1 MRIPAPYA
9 VLPLLFLCGALSYSQ
24 DSEISGREFE
34 AGVEEAVRLHDE
46 RKFSLADDRYFDLL
60 ASLMSRQADMS
71 SDLFED
77 YMLNYIDNCLAL
89 RDFRMATL
97 LLETPVEYSLE
108 GQVEHSLLLGR
119 TVRNTF
125 PKHYPRMRE
134 WLEYADS
141 LLLSLKEDDVVLR
154 EGLELRL
161 LNEKGNFYG
170 TAGMPDSLYSVIG
183 RIQGTMHGSTP
194 SYRDWPADAYYWYAL
209 EVARGGDVRKAVSI
223 LEDVVDYKINH
234 DINDVYPGITALA
247 VFARVAGQEETV
259 GRNMEKIL
267 AAVDEEMSMQAV
279 CMPPDMF
286 YLYFQENL
294 LLDAIVLA
302 ASATAPECN
311 GVCYD
316 AVLTIRNLRDDVQKE
331 LLAFSAEYSDND
343 FARLWTTMR
352 ETGLSEYSRML
363 KASYDEAADGESPF
377 LCRDHRK
384 SWQDVRNA
392 LSPGEAAVEF
402 IQVPDREPYY
412 AALVIRR
419 DSDAPA
425 FVRLCAVS
433 ELDSELKKGLD
444 IYRNG
449 ASDIYG
455 LVWRPLEEYLRRV
468 RTVFYSPVGDL
479 LTVNMEAIMTEDGA
493 HLLSERYNLD
503 MVSSTASLLDTRP
516 EPRYGGRSPQPKL
529 LAFGGL
535 DYYPDNELWYEAA
548 WSVRSFRRDAPRF
561 MFDRSDYRVEELM
574 SDMQADTVRA
584 GLDFLEHSLEEV
596 NGIAAFLP
604 RSNCFLKTGLN
615 GTEENFRIDYHTEIV
630 HLATHAFYFDEDEV
644 YEDERLAGLDLS
656 FVTTAESSALKRC
669 GLLFSGAGGTVA
681 GKKPDGVFD
690 GLVFGEDI
698 AGRDFSKTDLVVLS
712 ACGTGLGDIRPD
724 GVYGLR
730 LAFKRAGVRT
740 MVMSLWDVNDES
752 TSLMMMAFYRHLMSG
767 DGKRKAFR
775 KAREA
780 VRKKY
785 HDPYYW
791 APFVMVD

>member
-1 MRIPAPYA
+1 MRVSTPYM
-9 VLPLLFLCGALSYSQ
+9 VLLLFLCSVLSYAQ
-24 DSEISGREFE
+24 DSEIPGREFE
-34 AGVEEAVRLHDE
+34 DGLEEAVHLHDE

-71 SDLFED
+71 SDLFEA
-77 YMLNYIDNCLAL
+77 YMLNYIDNCLSL

-97 LLETPVEYSLE
+97 LLETPVEYSPE

-119 TVRNTF
+119 TVRKTF
-125 PKHYPRMRE
+125 PKHYLRMRE

-141 LLLSLKEDDVVLR
+141 LLLSLKAEDVVLQ
-154 EGLELRL
+154 EGLELGL

-170 TAGMPDSLYSVIG
+170 TADMPDSLFSVID
-183 RIQGTMHGSTP
+183 RIQDIAHGRML
-194 SYRDWPADAYYWYAL
+194 SYSDWPADAYYWYAL
-209 EVARGGDVRKAVSI
+209 EVARGGDFRKAVSI

-234 DINDVYPGITALA
+234 DINDVYAGIIALA
-247 VFARVAGQEETV
+247 VFARVSGQEKIV
-259 GRNMEKIL
+259 GRNIEKVL
-267 AAVDEEMSMQAV
+267 AAVDKEMSMQAV

-302 ASATAPECN
+302 ASVTAPECN
-311 GVCYD
+311 DICYD

-331 LLAFSAEYSDND
+331 LLAFSAENSDND

-352 ETGLSEYSRML
+352 ETGLSEYSRLL
-363 KASYDEAADGESPF
+363 KASYDEAADRESPF

-402 IQVPDREPYY
+402 IQVPARKPYY
-412 AALVIRR
+412 AALVIRW

-433 ELDSELKKGLD
+433 ELDSELKKGLE

-516 EPRYGGRSPQPKL
+516 EPRYGGRSPRPRL

-535 DYYPDNELWYEAA
+535 DYYPDNELWYEEA
-548 WSVRSFRRDAPRF
+548 WFVRSFMRDAPRF

-740 MVMSLWDVNDES
+740 VVMSLWDVNDES
-752 TSLMMMAFYRHLMSG
+752 TSLMMTTFYRHLMSG

>member
-1 MRIPAPYA
+1 MM
-9 VLPLLFLCGALSYSQ
+9 LLLFLCSALSYAQ
-24 DSEISGREFE
+24 DSEIPGREFE
-34 AGVEEAVRLHDE
+34 DGLEEAVRLHDE
-46 RKFSLADDRYFDLL
+46 RKFSLADDRYVDML
-60 ASLMSRQADMS
+60 ASLMARQDSVS
-71 SDLFED
+71 SDLFEA
-77 YMLNYIDNCLAL
+77 YMLNYIDNCLAV

-97 LLETPVEYSLE
+97 LLETPVEYSPE
-108 GQVEHSLLLGR
+108 GQVAHSTLLGR
-119 TVRNTF
+119 TVRKTF
-125 PKHYPRMRE
+125 PKHYLRMRE

-141 LLLSLKEDDVVLR
+141 LLLSLKAEDVVLQ
-154 EGLELRL
+154 EGLELGL

-170 TAGMPDSLYSVIG
+170 TADMPDSLFSVID
-183 RIQGTMHGSTP
+183 RIQDIAHGRML
-194 SYRDWPADAYYWYAL
+194 SYSDWPADAYYWYAL
-209 EVARGGDVRKAVSI
+209 EVARGGDFRKAVSI

-234 DINDVYPGITALA
+234 DINDVYAGIIALA
-247 VFARVAGQEETV
+247 VFARVSGQEKIV
-259 GRNMEKIL
+259 GRNIEKVL
-267 AAVDEEMSMQAV
+267 AAVDKEMSLQAI

-294 LLDAIVLA
+294 LIDAIVLA
-302 ASATAPECN
+302 ASVTAPECN
-311 GVCYD
+311 DICYD
-316 AVLTIRNLRDDVQKE
+316 AVLTIRNLRCDVQKE

-352 ETGLSEYSRML
+352 ETGLSGYSRLL
-363 KASYDEAADGESPF
+363 KASYDEAADRESPF

-402 IQVPDREPYY
+402 IQVPDRKPYY

-455 LVWRPLEEYLRRV
+455 LVWGPLEEYLRRV

-493 HLLSERYNLD
+493 HLLSERYNLG
-503 MVSSTASLLDTRP
+503 MVSSTASILDTRP
-516 EPRYGGRSPQPKL
+516 KPRYGGRFPRPGL

-548 WSVRSFRRDAPRF
+548 CSVRSLRRDAPRC

-596 NGIAAFLP
+596 NGIADLLP

-615 GTEENFRIDYHTEIV
+615 GIEENFRIDYHTEIV

-644 YEDERLAGLDLS
+644 YEDERLAGFDLS

-669 GLLFSGAGGTVA
+669 GLLFSGAGVTVA

-730 LAFKRAGVRT
+730 LAFKRSGVRT

-752 TSLMMMAFYRHLMSG
+752 TSLMMTTFYRHLMSG

-775 KAREA
+775 KARET

>member
-9 VLPLLFLCGALSYSQ
+9 VLTLLFLCGALSYSQ

-97 LLETPVEYSLE
+97 LLETPVEYSPE

-234 DINDVYPGITALA
+234 DINDMYPGITA

-316 AVLTIRNLRDDVQKE
+316 AVLTIRNLRNDVQKE

-433 ELDSELKKGLD
+433 ELKAELKKGLD

-449 ASDIYG
+449 ATGIYG
-455 LVWRPLEEYLRRV
+455 LVWRPLEEYFRRV

-479 LTVNMEAIMTEDGA
+479 LAVNMEAIMTADGA
-493 HLLSERYNLD
+493 HLLSERYHLD

-516 EPRYGGRSPQPKL
+516 ELHYCGRSPQPGL

-535 DYYPDNELWYEAA
+535 DYYPDDELWYEAA
-548 WSVRSFRRDAPRF
+548 WFVRSFRRDSPRF

-596 NGIAAFLP
+596 NGIAAFFP
-604 RSNCFLKTGLN
+604 RPDCFLKTGLD
-615 GTEENFRIDYHTEIV
+615 GTEENFRIDYHTDII

-656 FVTTAESSALKRC
+656 FVTTAESSSLKRC
-669 GLLFSGAGGTVA
+669 GLLFAGAGGTVA

-698 AGRDFSKTDLVVLS
+698 AGRDFSGTDLVVLS

-740 MVMSLWDVNDES
+740 VVMSLWDVNDES
-752 TSLMMMAFYRHLMSG
+752 TSLMMTTFYRYLMSG

>member
-1 MRIPAPYA
+1 MRVSTPYM
-9 VLPLLFLCGALSYSQ
+9 VLLLFLCSALSYAQ

-34 AGVEEAVRLHDE
+34 DVLEEAVRLHDE
-46 RKFSLADDRYFDLL
+46 RKFSLADDRYVDML
-60 ASLMSRQADMS
+60 ASLMARQDSVS
-71 SDLFED
+71 SDLFEA
-77 YMLNYIDNCLAL
+77 YMLNYIDNCLAV

-97 LLETPVEYSLE
+97 LLETPVEYSPE
-108 GQVEHSLLLGR
+108 GQVAHSTLLGR
-119 TVRNTF
+119 TVRKTF
-125 PKHYPRMRE
+125 PKHYLRMRE

-141 LLLSLKEDDVVLR
+141 LLLSLKAEDVVLQ
-154 EGLELRL
+154 EGLELGL

-170 TAGMPDSLYSVIG
+170 TAEMPDSLFSVID
-183 RIQGTMHGSTP
+183 RIQDIAHGRML
-194 SYRDWPADAYYWYAL
+194 SYSAWPADAYYWYAL
-209 EVARGGDVRKAVSI
+209 EVARGGEFRKAVSI

-234 DINDVYPGITALA
+234 DINDVYAGIIALA
-247 VFARVAGQEETV
+247 VFARVSGQEIIV
-259 GRNMEKIL
+259 GRNIEKVL
-267 AAVDEEMSMQAV
+267 AAVDKEMSLQAI
-279 CMPPDMF
+279 CMPPDVF

-294 LLDAIVLA
+294 LIDAIVLA
-302 ASATAPECN
+302 ASVTAPECN
-311 GVCYD
+311 DICYD
-316 AVLTIRNLRDDVQKE
+316 AVLTIRNLRGDVQKE

-352 ETGLSEYSRML
+352 ETGLSEYSRLL
-363 KASYDEAADGESPF
+363 KASYDEAADRESPF

-392 LSPGEAAVEF
+392 LSPGEAAIEF

-419 DSDAPA
+419 DTDAPA

-433 ELDSELKKGLD
+433 ELESELKKGLD

-449 ASDIYG
+449 ATDIYG

-503 MVSSTASLLDTRP
+503 MVSSTASLLDTGP
-516 EPRYGGRSPQPKL
+516 EPRYGGRSPRPRL

-535 DYYPDNELWYEAA
+535 DYYPDNELWYEEA
-548 WSVRSFRRDAPRF
+548 WFVRSFLRDAPRF

-574 SDMQADTVRA
+574 SGMQADTVRA

-596 NGIAAFLP
+596 NGIADLLH

-644 YEDERLAGLDLS
+644 YEDERLAGFDLS

-669 GLLFSGAGGTVA
+669 GLLFSGAGWTVA

-740 MVMSLWDVNDES
+740 VVMSLWDVNDES
-752 TSLMMMAFYRHLMSG
+752 TSLMMTTFYRHLMSG

>member
-1 MRIPAPYA
+1 M
-9 VLPLLFLCGALSYSQ
+9 VLLLFLCSALSYAQ
-24 DSEISGREFE
+24 DSEISGRKFE
-34 AGVEEAVRLHDE
+34 DVLEEAVRLHDE
-46 RKFSLADDRYFDLL
+46 RKFSLADDRYVDML
-60 ASLMSRQADMS
+60 ASLMARQDSVS
-71 SDLFED
+71 SDLFEA
-77 YMLNYIDNCLAL
+77 YMLNYIDNCLAV

-97 LLETPVEYSLE
+97 LLETPVEYSPE
-108 GQVEHSLLLGR
+108 GQVAHSTLLGR
-119 TVRNTF
+119 TVRKTF
-125 PKHYPRMRE
+125 PKHYLRMRE
-134 WLEYADS
+134 WLEYTDS
-141 LLLSLKEDDVVLR
+141 LLLSLKAEDVVLQ
-154 EGLELRL
+154 EGLELGL

-170 TAGMPDSLYSVIG
+170 TAEMPDSLFSVID
-183 RIQGTMHGSTP
+183 RIQDIAHGRML
-194 SYRDWPADAYYWYAL
+194 SYSAWPADAYYWYAL
-209 EVARGGDVRKAVSI
+209 EVARGGEFRKAVSI

-234 DINDVYPGITALA
+234 DINDVYAGIIALA
-247 VFARVAGQEETV
+247 VFARVSGQEIIV
-259 GRNMEKIL
+259 GRNIEKVL
-267 AAVDEEMSMQAV
+267 AAVDKEMSLQAI
-279 CMPPDMF
+279 CMPPDVF

-294 LLDAIVLA
+294 LIDAIVLA
-302 ASATAPECN
+302 ASVTAPECN
-311 GVCYD
+311 DICYD
-316 AVLTIRNLRDDVQKE
+316 AVLTIRNLRCDLQKE

-352 ETGLSEYSRML
+352 ETGLSEYSRLL
-363 KASYDEAADGESPF
+363 KASYDEAADRESPF

-392 LSPGEAAVEF
+392 LSPGEAAIEF

-419 DSDAPA
+419 DTDAPA

-433 ELDSELKKGLD
+433 ELESELKKGLD

-449 ASDIYG
+449 ATDIYG

-516 EPRYGGRSPQPKL
+516 EPRYGGRSPRPRL

-535 DYYPDNELWYEAA
+535 DYYPDNELWYEAT
-548 WSVRSFRRDAPRF
+548 WFVRSFRRDAPRF
-561 MFDRSDYRVEELM
+561 MFDRSDYRVEELI

-596 NGIAAFLP
+596 NGIAAFLH

-630 HLATHAFYFDEDEV
+630 HLATHAFYFDENEV

-656 FVTTAESSALKRC
+656 FVSTAESSALKRC

-698 AGRDFSKTDLVVLS
+698 AGRDFSMTDLVVLS

-730 LAFKRAGVRT
+730 LAFKRAG
-740 MVMSLWDVNDES
+740 
-752 TSLMMMAFYRHLMSG
+752 SG
-767 DGKRKAFR
+767 
-775 KAREA
+775 
-780 VRKKY
+780 
-785 HDPYYW
+785 PW
-791 APFVMVD
+791 

>member
-1 MRIPAPYA
+1 M
-9 VLPLLFLCGALSYSQ
+9 LLLFLCSALSYAQ
-24 DSEISGREFE
+24 DSEIPGREFE
-34 AGVEEAVRLHDE
+34 DGLEEAVRLHDE
-46 RKFSLADDRYFDLL
+46 RKFSLADDRYVDML
-60 ASLMSRQADMS
+60 ASLMARQDSVS
-71 SDLFED
+71 SDLFEA
-77 YMLNYIDNCLAL
+77 YMLNYIDNCLAV

-97 LLETPVEYSLE
+97 LLETPVEYSPE
-108 GQVEHSLLLGR
+108 GQVAHSTLLGR
-119 TVRNTF
+119 TVRKTF
-125 PKHYPRMRE
+125 PKHYLRMRE

-141 LLLSLKEDDVVLR
+141 LLLSLKAEDVVLQ
-154 EGLELRL
+154 EGLELGL

-170 TAGMPDSLYSVIG
+170 TADMPDSLFSVID
-183 RIQGTMHGSTP
+183 RIQDIAHGRML
-194 SYRDWPADAYYWYAL
+194 SYSDWPADAYYWYAL
-209 EVARGGDVRKAVSI
+209 EVARGGDFRKAVSI

-234 DINDVYPGITALA
+234 DINDVYAGIIALA
-247 VFARVAGQEETV
+247 VFARVSGQEKIV
-259 GRNMEKIL
+259 GRNIEKVL
-267 AAVDEEMSMQAV
+267 AAVDKEMSLQAI

-294 LLDAIVLA
+294 LIDAIVLA
-302 ASATAPECN
+302 ASVTAPECN
-311 GVCYD
+311 DICYD
-316 AVLTIRNLRDDVQKE
+316 AVLTIRNLRCDVQKE

-352 ETGLSEYSRML
+352 ETGLSGYSRLL
-363 KASYDEAADGESPF
+363 KASYDEAADRESPF

-402 IQVPDREPYY
+402 IQVPDRKPYY

-455 LVWRPLEEYLRRV
+455 LVWGPLEEYLRRV

-493 HLLSERYNLD
+493 HLLSERYNLG

-516 EPRYGGRSPQPKL
+516 EPRYGGRFPRPGL

-548 WSVRSFRRDAPRF
+548 CSVRSLRRDAPRC

-596 NGIAAFLP
+596 NGIADLLP

-615 GTEENFRIDYHTEIV
+615 GIEENFRIDYHTEIV

-644 YEDERLAGLDLS
+644 YEDERLAGFDLS

-669 GLLFSGAGGTVA
+669 GLLFSGAGVTVA

-730 LAFKRAGVRT
+730 LAFKRSGVRT

-752 TSLMMMAFYRHLMSG
+752 TSLMMTTFYRHLMSG

-775 KAREA
+775 KARET

>member
-1 MRIPAPYA
+1 M
-9 VLPLLFLCGALSYSQ
+9 
-24 DSEISGREFE
+24 
-34 AGVEEAVRLHDE
+34 
-46 RKFSLADDRYFDLL
+46 
-60 ASLMSRQADMS
+60 
-71 SDLFED
+71 
-77 YMLNYIDNCLAL
+77 
-89 RDFRMATL
+89 
-97 LLETPVEYSLE
+97 
-108 GQVEHSLLLGR
+108 
-119 TVRNTF
+119 
-125 PKHYPRMRE
+125 
-134 WLEYADS
+134 
-141 LLLSLKEDDVVLR
+141 
-154 EGLELRL
+154 
-161 LNEKGNFYG
+161 
-170 TAGMPDSLYSVIG
+170 
-183 RIQGTMHGSTP
+183 
-194 SYRDWPADAYYWYAL
+194 
-209 EVARGGDVRKAVSI
+209 
-223 LEDVVDYKINH
+223 
-234 DINDVYPGITALA
+234 
-247 VFARVAGQEETV
+247 
-259 GRNMEKIL
+259 
-267 AAVDEEMSMQAV
+267 
-279 CMPPDMF
+279 
-286 YLYFQENL
+286 
-294 LLDAIVLA
+294 
-302 ASATAPECN
+302 
-311 GVCYD
+311 
-316 AVLTIRNLRDDVQKE
+316 QKE

-352 ETGLSEYSRML
+352 ETGLSGYSRLL
-363 KASYDEAADGESPF
+363 KASYDEAADRESPF

-402 IQVPDREPYY
+402 IQVPDRKPYY

-455 LVWRPLEEYLRRV
+455 LVWGPLEEYLRRV

-493 HLLSERYNLD
+493 HLLSERYNLG

-516 EPRYGGRSPQPKL
+516 KPRYGGRFPRPGL

-548 WSVRSFRRDAPRF
+548 CSVRSLRRDAPRC

-596 NGIAAFLP
+596 NGIADLLP

-615 GTEENFRIDYHTEIV
+615 GIEENFRIDYHTEIV

-644 YEDERLAGLDLS
+644 YEDERLAGFDLS

-669 GLLFSGAGGTVA
+669 GLLFSGAGVTVA

-730 LAFKRAGVRT
+730 LAFKRSGVRT

-752 TSLMMMAFYRHLMSG
+752 TSLMMTTFYRHLMSG

-775 KAREA
+775 KARET